1 MHLGKKIIFSLAFLI
16 TVIYLIWR
24 GYATLPIHGPIY
36 LFVLGVLLWGA
47 EIFAS
52 LTGAIL
58 IWNKQKVQPLFTP
71 KATRDEFPAIDVL
84 IVTHNETT
92 KLLHKTINAAVN
104 MDYPQKEKVQIHLC
118 DDGNRKEMQKLA
130 QNFNIHYIGMEHNQ
144 HAKAGNI
151 NHALSLTTAPLVAI
165 FDADMIPY
173 PNFLLETVPFFI
185 ENQKKRQKDAK
196 VLPLGLLQTPQSF
209 YNADL
214 FQYNLFTETSV
225 ANEQDFFSREINVLN
240 NAHGAAIYTGSNTVI
255 ARAAIEAAGGF
266 PTDTLTEDFEL
277 GAKINMAGFQNLS
290 TLFPLASGLTPVDIK
305 DMLKQRIRW
314 GRGVLQSVRNIH
326 LLTTK
331 HLTLGQKLVYLNSYL
346 YWWSFFRRMC
356 FIVAPILY
364 TLFGWQIVQ
373 ANFWTVL
380 CFWLPC
386 QFFQHLALKEVTS
399 KVSTQRWGE
408 IQETILAP
416 YLVLPILAQF
426 FGLKERHFQVT
437 DKNATR
443 SKKDWRYGIP
453 HLILW
458 LLALAGI
465 IRFNLDKS
473 PLELLNGSVITFWL
487 FNHLFNLSFALLFF
501 IGRPSYREHERFLN
515 SYPIYITAHHKRY
528 QFHTVDL
535 SDNGLAF

>member
-1 MHLGKKIIFSLAFLI
+1 MHLTKKIIFSLAFLT

-71 KATRDEFPAIDVL
+71 KATYDEFPAIDVF

-130 QNFNIHYIGMEHNQ
+130 QSFGIHYIGMKHNQ
-144 HAKAGNI
+144 HAKARNI
-151 NHALSLTTAPLVAI
+151 NHALSLTTAPLVAV

-185 ENQKKRQKDAK
+185 ENQKQRQKDAK
-196 VLPLGLLQTPQSF
+196 ILPLGLLQTPQSF

-240 NAHGAAIYTGSNTVI
+240 NAHGATIYTGSNTVI

-277 GAKINMAGFQNLS
+277 GAKMNMAGFQNLS

-305 DMLKQRIRW
+305 GMFKQRIRW
-314 GRGVLQSVRNIH
+314 G
-326 LLTTK
+326 
-331 HLTLGQKLVYLNSYL
+331 
-346 YWWSFFRRMC
+346 
-356 FIVAPILY
+356 
-364 TLFGWQIVQ
+364 
-373 ANFWTVL
+373 
-380 CFWLPC
+380 
-386 QFFQHLALKEVTS
+386 
-399 KVSTQRWGE
+399 
-408 IQETILAP
+408 
-416 YLVLPILAQF
+416 
-426 FGLKERHFQVT
+426 
-437 DKNATR
+437 
-443 SKKDWRYGIP
+443 
-453 HLILW
+453 
-458 LLALAGI
+458 
-465 IRFNLDKS
+465 
-473 PLELLNGSVITFWL
+473 
-487 FNHLFNLSFALLFF
+487 
-501 IGRPSYREHERFLN
+501 
-515 SYPIYITAHHKRY
+515 
-528 QFHTVDL
+528 
-535 SDNGLAF
+535 